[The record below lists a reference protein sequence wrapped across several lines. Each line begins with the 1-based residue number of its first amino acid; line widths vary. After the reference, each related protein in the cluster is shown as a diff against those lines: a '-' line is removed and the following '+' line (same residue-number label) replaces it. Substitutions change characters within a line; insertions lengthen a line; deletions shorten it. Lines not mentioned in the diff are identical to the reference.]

1 MRRAHNCM
9 DAFQKTLLVWVVF
22 AVILGP
28 LLTRSSI
35 RRKPIYGNIVAQLL
49 HFVGATAMVA
59 VVPAIIAALLF
70 GGGFALA
77 FPFALTLVL
86 TSLFSLVLFAIV
98 EKPAAQAHERSQE
111 ERGWTEEDARSS
123 GL

>member
-1 MRRAHNCM
+1 M
-9 DAFQKTLLVWVVF
+9 DALEKTLLVWAVA

-35 RRKPIYGNIVAQLL
+35 RRKPIYGNIVAHVL
-49 HFVGATAMVA
+49 HFISATAMVA
-59 VVPAIIAALLF
+59 VVPAIFAALIF
-70 GGGFALA
+70 GGGFELA

-86 TSLFSLVLFAIV
+86 TGLFSLALFAIV
-98 EKPAAQAHERSQE
+98 EKPAAQAYERSQE